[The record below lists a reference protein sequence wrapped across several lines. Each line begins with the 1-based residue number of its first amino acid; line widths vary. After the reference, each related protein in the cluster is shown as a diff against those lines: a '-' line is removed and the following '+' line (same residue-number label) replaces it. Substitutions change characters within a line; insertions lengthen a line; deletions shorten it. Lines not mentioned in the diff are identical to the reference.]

1 MDRYQLPITRRFDK
15 TRKRNIFFNTRTKK
29 YVKQNSRMQK
39 RLDSLRIPPAY
50 RNVRISLNA
59 KDKVQA
65 IGIDSKNRKQYIY
78 SELYKEE
85 QSDVKFS
92 DLIHFGKKLK
102 RLRKNMMKLIMSC
115 DSIDKLLSLDY
126 QIAMILFI
134 IDRCNFRVGCE
145 KYKDLYNSYGVTT
158 LNSDH
163 LVLNANTVRIQFTGK
178 KGVDNSALISN
189 KYMVR
194 LLKQLK
200 TINENREYLFTYRST
215 HNNQLC
221 RVTEKHINNYLKK
234 YHKTISV
241 KMFRTW
247 TANYTL
253 LRELLKIDI
262 PQNDRQSK
270 KNVNKAVKKAAASMH
285 HTAGVSKK
293 SYMNNEIIDLYQE
306 DPQNFYKIIGGFR
319 KPNGNMPS
327 LDRTLNLLLMYLNS
341 RS

>member
-29 YVKQNSRMQK
+29 YVKQNSRLQK

-163 LVLNANTVRIQFTGK
+163 LVLNANTVRIHFTGK

-234 YHKTISV
+234 ISQNY
-241 KMFRTW
+241 FR
-247 TANYTL
+247 
-253 LRELLKIDI
+253 
-262 PQNDRQSK
+262 
-270 KNVNKAVKKAAASMH
+270 
-285 HTAGVSKK
+285 
-293 SYMNNEIIDLYQE
+293 
-306 DPQNFYKIIGGFR
+306 
-319 KPNGNMPS
+319 
-327 LDRTLNLLLMYLNS
+327 
-341 RS
+341 

>member
-115 DSIDKLLSLDY
+115 DSIDKLLSVDY

-285 HTAGVSKK
+285 HSAGVSKK

-319 KPNGNMPS
+319 KPNGNMPG
-327 LDRTLNLLLMYLNS
+327 LDRTLKLLLMYLNS